1 MARAD
6 QVHLLFL
13 YAFDPGFVL
22 GTLPELWSGIRLTLA
37 ISGIGIAGS
46 LVVGLAGGA
55 LRAARVPVIA
65 PAIGLYVELFRNTP
79 LIVQLFFLYF
89 GLPEVHITLSAF
101 TVGWLGLVL
110 WGGAYNVEN
119 FRAGFGAVNRGY
131 REAARA
137 LGMGAWA
144 TFLSVVL
151 PIGLRIAIP
160 SLTNTCI
167 SVLKNSSYLIAISL
181 PELTTTAINIVS
193 LSFRVFE
200 MFGAIAVIYLALV
213 WALSGAMALAER
225 RLALP
230 EGA

>member
-1 MARAD
+1 MAGPG
-6 QVHLLFL
+6 QVHLLL
-13 YAFDPGFVL
+13 YTFDPAYVL
-22 GTLPELWSGIRLTLA
+22 RTLPELWAGLRLTLA
-37 ISGIGIAGS
+37 ISAIGIAGS

-55 LRAARVPVIA
+55 LCAARVPIVGSTV
-65 PAIGLYVELFRNTP
+65 GLYVELFRNTP

-89 GLPEVHITLSAF
+89 GLPELHVTLSAF
-101 TVGWLGLVL
+101 TAGWLGLVL

-131 REAARA
+131 QEAARA
-137 LGMGAWA
+137 LGMGALA

-151 PIGLRIAIP
+151 PIGLRISIP

-200 MFGAIAVIYLALV
+200 MFGAIAIVYLALV
-213 WALSGAMALAER
+213 WALSGMMAVVER

>member
-1 MARAD
+1 MAEAG
-6 QVHLLFL
+6 QVHGIVL
-13 YAFDPGFVL
+13 YAFDPGYVL
-22 GTLPELWSGIRLTLA
+22 GTLPELWAGLRLTLA
-37 ISGIGIAGS
+37 ISAIGIAGS

-55 LRAARVPVIA
+55 VRAARVPVA
-65 PAIGLYVELFRNTP
+65 GSAVGLYVELFRNTP
-79 LIVQLFFLYF
+79 LLVQLFFLYF
-89 GLPEVHITLSAF
+89 GLPEIHVTLSAF
-101 TVGWLGLVL
+101 SVGCLGLVL

-131 REAARA
+131 SEAARA
-137 LGMGAWA
+137 LGMSGWT

-200 MFGAIAVIYLALV
+200 MFGAIAVVYLALV
-213 WALSGAMALAER
+213 WALSGAMAVVER
-225 RLALP
+225 RLSLP